1 MAWGRGVIEMKNRK
15 AEIRKVGNPRRVSS
29 KKSQSSIGAVSNS
42 EISEVKLK
50 KLKNVIDKHLAY
62 PEIIKK
68 QSKKKRKLGFPSYKM
83 FMYLLMPLCVAFFF
97 RFYANFDWLPMLI
110 GYIFYA
116 VIFQAIEKQ
125 VGRET

>member
-1 MAWGRGVIEMKNRK
+1 
-15 AEIRKVGNPRRVSS
+15 
-29 KKSQSSIGAVSNS
+29 
-42 EISEVKLK
+42 
-50 KLKNVIDKHLAY
+50 
-62 PEIIKK
+62 
-68 QSKKKRKLGFPSYKM
+68 
-83 FMYLLMPLCVAFFF
+83 MPLCVAFFF